1 VTAGAHAEALRAR
14 LVAAWTRVRDE
25 RMAGVPILNDAIGV
39 DALAPR
45 PWRDGWL
52 TVLVTPWS
60 INFMLL
66 PDVGADWSSLRPGQ
80 NLRHV
85 FPAGAFSFIVGD
97 EPGYGRYQMCSLFS
111 PVLEF
116 EGHDAAMIA
125 AAAALD
131 ALFRPDDAEQDRPP
145 SDESFMYGLAAGR
158 PRAEREQAAPDQ
170 ERVATRR
177 EFLTRGLPGS
187 KS

>member
-1 VTAGAHAEALRAR
+1 MTAVARGDALRVR
-14 LVAAWTRVRDE
+14 LVSAWTRIRDE
-25 RMAGVPILNDAIGV
+25 RMAGVPILNDAIDV

-60 INFMLL
+60 INFMLM
-66 PDVGADWSSLRPGQ
+66 PGDGNDWSALQPGR
-80 NLRHV
+80 NVRHA
-85 FPAGAFSFIVGD
+85 FPAGTFSFIVGD
-97 EPGYGRYQMCSLFS
+97 EPGFGRYQMCSLFS

-116 EGHDAAMIA
+116 DGHEAAMIA

-131 ALFRPDDAEQDRPP
+131 ALFRPDEDETEGPV

-158 PRAEREQAAPDQ
+158 PHESAGQHAADEERI
-170 ERVATRR
+170 ATRR
-177 EFLTRGLPGS
+177 EFLARGLPGD